1 MQTHILIVDDE
12 VAIVEL
18 LAEYLR
24 GRGWQVSTAAD
35 GREARALLA
44 ADRYDLLL
52 TDMKLSDGD
61 GLDTVRHAG
70 RQLPPVP
77 SVVMTGYAT
86 VDPVIRALRLGVADV
101 LLKPF
106 KLRDVH
112 TLLEKAIARGRHQ
125 RKSDALGKAVAFFS
139 AAELAENRA
148 AALALTNLLA
158 DAVAAIDGVTF
169 VEVARGASSQ
179 GQLGTSSGEI
189 REWPLPGDHRL
200 RVSPASTD
208 IQPYVLAA
216 ERALRRGGF

>member
-18 LAEYLR
+18 LTEYLR

-77 SVVMTGYAT
+77 AVVMTGYAT
-86 VDPVIRALRLGVADV
+86 VDPVIRALRLGVADF

-169 VEVARGASSQ
+169 VEVARGAISQ